1 METQLTLIL
10 PLIKSNLEKNG
21 HYFLMKQI
29 LLILSS
35 FSLITHINAQSFFD
49 MNNMKDEIVKALQ
62 SVFDPE
68 IPVSIY
74 ELGLIYDIILKENG
88 DVDIIMTLTTPN
100 CPEAQTIPE
109 KVADVVS
116 LVNGVN
122 EVKVQITWDP
132 PWTQDNMT
140 EAAKLELGL
149 I

>member
-1 METQLTLIL
+1 
-10 PLIKSNLEKNG
+10 
-21 HYFLMKQI
+21 
-29 LLILSS
+29 
-35 FSLITHINAQSFFD
+35 